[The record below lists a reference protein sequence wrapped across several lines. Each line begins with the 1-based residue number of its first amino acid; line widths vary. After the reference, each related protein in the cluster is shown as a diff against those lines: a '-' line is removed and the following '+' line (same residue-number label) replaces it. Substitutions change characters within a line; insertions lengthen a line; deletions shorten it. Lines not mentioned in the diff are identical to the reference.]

1 MYNNKLPLTELQ
13 MEQNKKIFYRVFY
26 FCFSYPSVWPL
37 SLLALRTAAHA
48 LSFPRK
54 APAGHPR
61 DAGAQMPD
69 EFTSN
74 QSQSSLL
81 GHIFRKHVKP
91 KKQHEIR
98 RLGKVVLCL

>member
-1 MYNNKLPLTELQ
+1 M
-13 MEQNKKIFYRVFY
+13 
-26 FCFSYPSVWPL
+26 WPL
-37 SLLALRTAAHA
+37 SLLALRTAAHV

-54 APAGHPR
+54 APGGHSE
-61 DAGAQMPD
+61 DAGAAVPE
-69 EFTSN
+69 EFQSN

-98 RLGKVVLCL
+98 RLGTVWVHYVNVEIF

>member
-1 MYNNKLPLTELQ
+1 M
-13 MEQNKKIFYRVFY
+13 
-26 FCFSYPSVWPL
+26 WPL
-37 SLLALRTAAHA
+37 SLLALRTAAHV

-54 APAGHPR
+54 VPGGHSE
-61 DAGAQMPD
+61 DAGAAVPE
-69 EFTSN
+69 EFQSN

-98 RLGKVVLCL
+98 RLGTVWVHYVNVGIF

>member
-1 MYNNKLPLTELQ
+1 M
-13 MEQNKKIFYRVFY
+13 
-26 FCFSYPSVWPL
+26 WPL

-54 APAGHPR
+54 APGGHGQE
-61 DAGAQMPD
+61 DTGAAVPE
-69 EFTSN
+69 EFQSN

-98 RLGKVVLCL
+98 RLGTVWVHYTACNVNGKIF

>member
-1 MYNNKLPLTELQ
+1 M
-13 MEQNKKIFYRVFY
+13 
-26 FCFSYPSVWPL
+26 WPL
-37 SLLALRTAAHA
+37 SLLALRTAAHV

-54 APAGHPR
+54 VPGGHSQ
-61 DAGAQMPD
+61 DAGAAVP
-69 EFTSN
+69 EFQSN

-98 RLGKVVLCL
+98 RLGTVGTI